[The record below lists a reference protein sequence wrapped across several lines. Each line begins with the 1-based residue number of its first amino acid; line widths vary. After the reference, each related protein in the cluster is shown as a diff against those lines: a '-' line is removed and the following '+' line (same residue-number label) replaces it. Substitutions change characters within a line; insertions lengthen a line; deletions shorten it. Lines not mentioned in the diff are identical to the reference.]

1 MSYSHRKG
9 KNTMT
14 PTFDA
19 IRILDQLQEI
29 VTRLYKSIPW
39 WSRWLATP
47 IYQYFNK
54 RIAKLRDLINAQE
67 KKTD

>member
-1 MSYSHRKG
+1 
-9 KNTMT
+9 MT

-19 IRILDQLQEI
+19 IRILDQLQEL

-47 IYQYFNK
+47 LSQDFNK
-54 RIAKLRDLINAQE
+54 LIAKLRDFIKAQE
-67 KKTD
+67 NK